1 MKLQVPYLPFDGMN
15 EHGLAIGMA
24 AVPESTLPHDANK
37 PAIDSLA
44 VIREILD
51 HARTVDEAVGILGK
65 YNIEWGSGP
74 ALHYLIADS
83 MSNSVLVEFFEGNMV
98 TLQERLT
105 KGGGEL
111 SLPDAERPQAHLLTD
126 VSQAGNNP
134 TQWSVIY
141 GISTGE
147 IDIVM
152 GHIYEVRHNF
162 RFPLTGK

>member
-1 MKLQVPYLPFDGMN
+1 
-15 EHGLAIGMA
+15 
-24 AVPESTLPHDANK
+24 
-37 PAIDSLA
+37 
-44 VIREILD
+44 
-51 HARTVDEAVGILGK
+51 
-65 YNIEWGSGP
+65 
-74 ALHYLIADS
+74 

-98 TLQERLT
+98 TLPNATPWHLATNHLRVNAQGDGGGMRYETLQKRLT

-111 SLPDAERPQAHLLTD
+111 SLPDAMNLLAD

-152 GHIYEVRHNF
+152 GCIYEVRHTF
-162 RFPLTGK
+162 QFPLAGK